1 MPLDLHREATTATA
15 VIPSAGVIVTPSEIS
30 SANNND
36 HLFGSFLPS
45 LLVAFSTINLTRARE
60 PTLSWN
66 QLLVDHCI
74 ETEMPVHLT
83 KRWGHTVSDPNATDL
98 LAALEELTVADPEH
112 PDCWLADEKGW
123 TTSAFCFGTDGLGE
137 SRDQLGFGISSRS

>member
-36 HLFGSFLPS
+36 HLFGSFLRACWLPLAPS
-45 LLVAFSTINLTRARE
+45 TLLGRGSRHCHGINYT
-60 PTLSWN
+60 
-66 QLLVDHCI
+66 HCI